1 MRITAIETISA
12 LFKGPANTVGVDV
25 GSYALKVIYLAGAAP
40 KYTIAGWGYLP
51 LEIETSFE
59 QSQAELKGIYASK
72 LSMFLNQNRALPK
85 EATTGIDGPS
95 LIVRTISIP
104 RLAYQELTKTIG
116 FEAEPFLPVN
126 INDCEIGFH
135 IVGPSKD
142 DPKKM
147 DVLIAAVKKDY
158 IESKIALLN
167 DASLRTVV
175 ADANAFALY
184 NAYETVSNPSEIV
197 VILNV
202 GASVTNMV
210 LVDNMTVKMVR
221 DLAYG
226 GIEFTKNI
234 QRQMTVDFNGAENL
248 KMAHGI
254 LVSGDDKER
263 TLADD
268 KKEALGVSMA
278 LNNSTKMLVGDIHR
292 FLEFYLG
299 QNPDAVFSRILLSGG
314 TAGLPNLAAYVAK
327 ETNIPTEIFNPIAR
341 CEGANLIPEKFQPSL
356 ATAFGLAMRREKDHL
371 ATGKKVAAVAAK
383 KSK

>member
-12 LFKGPANTVGVDV
+12 LFKGPANTVGVDI

-40 KYTIAGWGYLP
+40 KYSITGWGYLP

-72 LSMFLNQNRALPK
+72 LSIFLNQNRALPK

-104 RLAYQELTKTIG
+104 RLAYQELAKTIS

-158 IESKIALLN
+158 IESKIVLLN
-167 DASLRTVV
+167 DAGLRTVV

-184 NAYETVSNPSEIV
+184 NAYETVSKPSEIV

-314 TAGLPNLAAYVAK
+314 TAGLPNLAAYIAK
-327 ETNIPTEIFNPIAR
+327 ETNISTEIFNPIAQ

-356 ATAFGLAMRREKDHL
+356 VTAFGLAMRREKDHL
-371 ATGKKVAAVAAK
+371 AAGKKAAAASAK